1 MSKDFKQKTVY
12 EVKLPHE
19 SFLFWRFDL
28 NRAKTC
34 AKSQFVPLNQKLT
47 IMPNS
52 GIMVNFQLMLANYPT
67 FVPLSFLDSLI
78 IKLSSPWLLQHK
90 VVFKRRRHVF
100 IGPAL
105 DISLSD
111 ESPNRAKTKRPD
123 LVIGNQAQ
131 YRHY

>member
-1 MSKDFKQKTVY
+1 MTKVFKQKTVH

-19 SFLFWRFDL
+19 SFLFWRFDF

-67 FVPLSFLDSLI
+67 FVPLSF
-78 IKLSSPWLLQHK
+78 
-90 VVFKRRRHVF
+90 
-100 IGPAL
+100 
-105 DISLSD
+105 
-111 ESPNRAKTKRPD
+111 
-123 LVIGNQAQ
+123 NQFVLK
-131 YRHY
+131 Y